1 VSAVERPTDGPDSEL
16 AAIVDDL
23 DDLHTEA
30 CSVAMRSEGSLIAAT
45 EELRDDVASIRD
57 RLRAVLARPGLLTD
71 PAIALVGTRDGARTY
86 MAMADALGQIA
97 EMVGLPSDVDEE
109 DIIVSGVRRS
119 LARSDAGRDL
129 TAQDVREAICETH
142 EYERIAGRLNAI
154 ARPDG
159 SAS

>member
-1 VSAVERPTDGPDSEL
+1 MSAVERPTDGPDSEL

-57 RLRAVLARPGLLTD
+57 RLRAAC
-71 PAIALVGTRDGARTY
+71 
-86 MAMADALGQIA
+86 
-97 EMVGLPSDVDEE
+97 
-109 DIIVSGVRRS
+109 
-119 LARSDAGRDL
+119 ARSDAGRDL